1 MTCSNLLLK
10 ALFFDNKL
18 YPKHDLGL
26 ASSQLSRLNP
36 LVKFR
41 DFQATNDTFGFFY
54 YNGGEKAEYKC
65 MFFPKAVCRGAW
77 PKERQVVSLVERSV
91 LQRVTNCLV
100 GGERTLMSY
109 MKRKELLTG
118 EMTILF
124 LLLFNR
130 LA

>member
-1 MTCSNLLLK
+1 MT
-10 ALFFDNKL
+10 
-18 YPKHDLGL
+18 
-26 ASSQLSRLNP
+26 LS
-36 LVKFR
+36 
-41 DFQATNDTFGFFY
+41 GFFY
-54 YNGGEKAEYKC
+54 YNGGGEAEYKG

-77 PKERQVVSLVERSV
+77 PKERQVSLVEWSV
-91 LQRVTNCLV
+91 LQGVTNCLI
-100 GGERTLMSY
+100 GGGRTLMSY

>member
-1 MTCSNLLLK
+1 MTCSNLLSK

-18 YPKHDLGL
+18 YPKHAPGL
-26 ASSQLSRLNP
+26 TSSQLSRLNP

-41 DFQATNDTFGFFY
+41 DFQATNDMFGFFY
-54 YNGGEKAEYKC
+54 YNGGGKAEYKG

-77 PKERQVVSLVERSV
+77 PKERQVSLVEWSV
-91 LQRVTNCLV
+91 LQGVTNCLI